1 MGGWNESGISPNP
14 LDPCTRACREA
25 GAAANGLGMLAVTQA
40 AGAGCRQQ
48 SCCLS
53 AALPPQPT
61 PDSVTLEGGV
71 VLVGKAEQS
80 MFLGGSLSSSMCTL
94 WLLGAWE

>member
-1 MGGWNESGISPNP
+1 MGGWNEPGISPNP
-14 LDPCTRACREA
+14 PDPRTRACREA
-25 GAAANGLGMLAVTQA
+25 GAAANGLGVLAVTQA

-48 SCCLS
+48 SCCLG
-53 AALPPQPT
+53 ALPSQPT
-61 PDSVTLEGGV
+61 PDSAALEGGV

-80 MFLGGSLSSSMCTL
+80 VFLGESLSSSMCTL

>member
-1 MGGWNESGISPNP
+1 MGGWNEAGISPNP

-53 AALPPQPT
+53 ALPSQPT
-61 PDSVTLEGGV
+61 PDSMALEGGV
-71 VLVGKAEQS
+71 VLVGIAEQS

-94 WLLGAWE
+94 GLWGAWD